1 MDAGD
6 WRGVFTLVMFVLF
19 IGICIWAWS
28 GRRKS
33 DFDEAAQLPLEDET
47 QIPDTPDSGSEDR

>member
-19 IGICIWAWS
+19 IGICVWAWS

-47 QIPDTPDSGSEDR
+47 QIPDSGSEDR